1 LRNASERKDIR
12 RAEKFAAETAR
23 ARTEFV
29 VAAMSTI
36 QGRAWFHDLLVFCNV
51 FDGSFSG
58 DALFEA
64 FAKGQRNVGL
74 NIYNDIVGN
83 CPDSFVQMMKE
94 ASIKEIVNERRDSNE
109 LAGSE
114 DGDGGDSG
122 RVDTADDYGS
132 RGPVNL

>member
-1 LRNASERKDIR
+1 MRNASERKDIR

-23 ARTEFV
+23 ARIEFV

-58 DALFEA
+58 DALLEA
-64 FAKGQRNVGL
+64 FNKGQRNVGL
-74 NIYNDIVGN
+74 NIYNDIVGS

-94 ASIKEIVNERRDSNE
+94 ASIKEIVNERRDSDE
-109 LAGSE
+109 LPGSE
-114 DGDGGDSG
+114 NGDGGDSG
-122 RVDTADDYGS
+122 RTDDDDSYLAGE
-132 RGPVNL
+132 PVNI

>member
-23 ARTEFV
+23 ARIEFV

-58 DALFEA
+58 DALLEA
-64 FAKGQRNVGL
+64 FNKGQRNVGL
-74 NIYNDIVGN
+74 NIYSDIVGN

-94 ASIKEIVNERRDSNE
+94 ANIKEIVNDRSTEYSDDADDGS
-109 LAGSE
+109 GSSE
-114 DGDGGDSG
+114 DADG
-122 RVDTADDYGS
+122 
-132 RGPVNL
+132 